1 MLIFAANLGTGMFNG
16 RLKSLLL
23 TVYSILSIGFF
34 SVVNAQEKDHI
45 GKEEH
50 APKSIQKEEKVFD
63 ANEVIF
69 EHVLDAHQFHF
80 LTYKGDDGHEHHVS
94 IPLPVILI
102 FSAKRTFNIYVF
114 CFSSW
119 RA

>member
-1 MLIFAANLGTGMFNG
+1 MFNG
-16 RLKSLLL
+16 RLKPLLL
-23 TVYSILSIGFF
+23 TIYSILSIGFF

-80 LTYKGDDGHEHHVS
+80 LTYKGDDGHE
-94 IPLPVILI
+94 
-102 FSAKRTFNIYVF
+102 
-114 CFSSW
+114 
-119 RA
+119 